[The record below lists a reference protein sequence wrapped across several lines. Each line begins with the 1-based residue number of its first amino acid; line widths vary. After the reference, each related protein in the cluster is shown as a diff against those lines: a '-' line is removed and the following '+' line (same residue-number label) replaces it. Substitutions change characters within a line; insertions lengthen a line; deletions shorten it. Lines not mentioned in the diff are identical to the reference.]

1 MHSTVLT
8 DTQWIAP
15 SASQRGNSLY
25 IRRKSRRRVRYLVTR
40 LLHLV
45 TTEYVQLRLATHRIL
60 TYRAHG
66 LPNGRRPEYQFHR
79 STATHELHFHPRV
92 PMVITPRSTHA
103 GVAQGPYTSP
113 SCTAQPGLGYVKVKK
128 VWGSVPGVV
137 TCACAHVETASAH
150 AGWRVLVGVHCN
162 RQ

>member
-1 MHSTVLT
+1 MYSCDSLLIAYLLIERMGYQMAEGLSTT
-8 DTQWIAP
+8 
-15 SASQRGNSLY
+15 
-25 IRRKSRRRVRYLVTR
+25 
-40 LLHLV
+40 
-45 TTEYVQLRLATHRIL
+45 TTELQ
-60 TYRAHG
+60 
-66 LPNGRRPEYQFHR
+66 
-79 STATHELHFHPRV
+79 FHPRV

-113 SCTAQPGLGYVKVKK
+113 SCTAQPGLGYVEVRK